1 MTLIKINIKTVLE
14 TAISAPKVMI
24 LLSTK
29 VIRAT
34 TTRITKIRMNS
45 RLRLFFSF
53 SESEDLLLNTALF
66 MISVMGS
73 KPTGY
78 LSINEI
84 NGIPISFKVP

>member
-1 MTLIKINIKTVLE
+1 MSSSRLMLIKINIKTVLE

-29 VIRAT
+29 VISAT
-34 TTRITKIRMNS
+34 TTKITKIRMNS

-53 SESEDLLLNTALF
+53 SESDDLLLNPARF
-66 MISVMGS
+66 MTSMMGC

-78 LSINEI
+78 
-84 NGIPISFKVP
+84 